1 MMKSLV
7 TRFLGTSAAQTRLEG
22 AVARLSHELAECRRA
37 LAAVESRPATIPDV
51 ASPTPLPPPVF
62 VSDIDT
68 MLRCSGR
75 VSLEIAGTSIWL
87 DLEHP
92 HERRYAAYFLGFR
105 YPQAHLDRLLLQK
118 FIRSGEAVLDA
129 GANIGMTALEA
140 LEAGAGHVY
149 AVEPVPELAQRIRSL
164 NHRSIT
170 CIEAAL
176 SDHCG
181 PAELVLSLTHN
192 QGSTISS
199 ALVELFPSVYSEHH
213 RTVQVNRLT
222 IDSLEGRARSA
233 PVWKI
238 DVEGSE
244 PELIRGAADTL
255 RQMPPRAVI
264 VELYEPFY
272 NQFKEHMR
280 ATHPYVKRAVIDRY
294 DYSLYLLD
302 KELAESDPDRYQN
315 SSPTYVF
322 TTDEAALR

>member
-1 MMKSLV
+1 MIKSLV
-7 TRFLGTSAAQTRLEG
+7 TRFLGTSVARKGRED
-22 AVARLSHELAECRRA
+22 AVVRLSHELAECRRA
-37 LAAVESRPATIPDV
+37 LAAVGSQPASMQDVPSPAPSPAT
-51 ASPTPLPPPVF
+51 VF

-68 MLRCSGR
+68 MLRCSGHI
-75 VSLEIAGTSIWL
+75 SLEIAGTSIRL
-87 DLEHP
+87 DLKHP

-118 FIRSGEAVLDA
+118 FVQPGDAVLDA

-140 LEAGAGHVY
+140 LEAGAGHVF
-149 AVEPVPELAQRIRSL
+149 AVEPVPELSRRIRSL
-164 NHRSIT
+164 NHGSIT

-176 SDHCG
+176 SDSCG
-181 PAELVLSLTHN
+181 SAELVLSLTHN

-199 ALVELFPSVYSEHH
+199 ALVDLFPSVYSEHH

-222 IDSLEGRARSA
+222 IDSLEERVRSA

-244 PELIRGAADTL
+244 PELIRGASGTL
-255 RQMPPRAVI
+255 RKTPPRAVI

-272 NQFKEHMR
+272 NEFKELMR

-294 DYSLYLLD
+294 DYSLYMLD

-322 TTDEAALR
+322 TTDEATLR